1 MSGDCASKILVY
13 FVSSLQVNGPDITF
27 IVLNL
32 NKIPL
37 KRDASGP
44 EGYSDTVPVG
54 WTENCALGSFKLQ
67 FSFGFVTSC
76 YVIMNTSIA

>member
-1 MSGDCASKILVY
+1 MLIGLHLHPFDSLVQC
-13 FVSSLQVNGPDITF
+13 FFLSLYSFLLYQEKKRKKKSQIIT
-27 IVLNL
+27 

-54 WTENCALGSFKLQ
+54 WTENCAL
-67 FSFGFVTSC
+67 FS
-76 YVIMNTSIA
+76 